1 MDNERSSFYG
11 SINSCMEDKDEELE
25 NKSNFFVDDP
35 TFFYESVESINGLQP
50 LLQSTSSRQTIHR
63 SISSQT
69 SVIASLTENLS
80 KDRRST
86 LFMAVC
92 NMLPGLQGSIIFGIP
107 FAIMK
112 GGFFFIPTFV
122 LLCIMADY
130 SGLLL
135 VDCLYAVSPRSKMEK
150 RVHSDLIDITKACWG
165 IIGSKCVNALNIC
178 YVIANNVVNAVLV
191 GKCLHDIFGYD
202 IPLNQKEYIL
212 PSTCILTSFL
222 FIRKLSL
229 LTHISLLGVVSIIV
243 ATLASFVVMIHGYK
257 TWSLNAHQIS
267 MFNAEGYPL
276 AIGIVMYSI
285 VLNSVLPQLEGS
297 LKEPKKIKAALHISY
312 SISTLLKVVF
322 GVFGVLSYGLSTQP
336 LVSLSISKQ
345 SMSAKFI
352 IAISLCGYAIA
363 NYSLMFYV
371 IFEQTDGFLKHRY
384 KLNIFTIGVV
394 RIIGALLCV
403 AVGVVVPYFALV
415 SGVVGAIVGTCL
427 VFVFPVAFHIQL
439 KRKESTNLT
448 KFSEILLLAVGFV
461 LGCLATYSSVS
472 ALVKADL
479 GS

>member
-11 SINSCMEDKDEELE
+11 SINSCIEDKNEEIE
-25 NKSNFFVDDP
+25 NKYNIFVDDP
-35 TFFYESVESINGLQP
+35 TFFYESVESKNGLQP
-50 LLQSTSSRQTIHR
+50 LLQSTASRQTIHK
-63 SISSQT
+63 STLSQI
-69 SVIASLTENLS
+69 SVIASLTEKLS
-80 KDRRST
+80 EDRRST

-112 GGFFFIPTFV
+112 GGFLFIPTFV

-135 VDCLYAVSPRSKMEK
+135 VDCLYALSPRSKRKK
-150 RVHSDLIDITKACWG
+150 RVHSDFKEITKACWG
-165 IIGSKCVNALNIC
+165 IIGSKCVNTLNIC

-191 GKCLHDIFGYD
+191 GKCLHDMFGD
-202 IPLNQKEYIL
+202 NVRLNEKEYIL
-212 PSTCILTSFL
+212 LSTCILTPFS

-229 LTHISLLGVVSIIV
+229 MAYVSLLGVVSIIV
-243 ATLASFVVMIHGYK
+243 ATLVSFVVMIHGYK

-285 VLNSVLPQLEGS
+285 ALNSVLPQLEGS

-322 GVFGVLSYGLSTQP
+322 GVFGVLSYGLSTQQ

-345 SMSAKFI
+345 SVGAKFI

-371 IFEQTDGFLKHRY
+371 IFEQTDEFLKHRS
-384 KLNIFTIGVV
+384 KLNILTIGVV
-394 RIIGALLCV
+394 RIVGVLLCV
-403 AVGVVVPYFALV
+403 AVAIAVPYFALV

-439 KRKESTNLT
+439 KWKESTYLT
-448 KFSEILLLAVGFV
+448 KFSEILLLTVGFA

-472 ALVKADL
+472 ALVKAAL